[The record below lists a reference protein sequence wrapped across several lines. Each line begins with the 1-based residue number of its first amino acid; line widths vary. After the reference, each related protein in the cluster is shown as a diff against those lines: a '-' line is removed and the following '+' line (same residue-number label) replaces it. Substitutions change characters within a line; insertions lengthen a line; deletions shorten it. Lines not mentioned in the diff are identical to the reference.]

1 MTDIP
6 YNIGLNPETGLNIDS
21 HQAENLGERRKM
33 HMKKF
38 ATMLCAAV
46 MTASLSI
53 AAIAAPSIGELIPEA
68 PAVAADQEE
77 YIPEGAK
84 LVVTNVE
91 TQNYMNEKVTKAVDE
106 FNAEDST
113 VTIQDTMKELDVDVT
128 AENKTTDD
136 TVVDLAEYKALM
148 PAFADLALEEN
159 GELSYKLAKE
169 GKIEASFKL
178 ELAKELNKDDL
189 LIMQVDPETEEVYFV
204 ELKDFDPAT
213 GEITA
218 EFPCLGPIVVLT
230 KGEAAK

>member
-1 MTDIP
+1 
-6 YNIGLNPETGLNIDS
+6 
-21 HQAENLGERRKM
+21 
-33 HMKKF
+33 MKKF
-38 ATMLCAAV
+38 ATMLCTAV
-46 MTASLSI
+46 MTASLSV

-68 PAVAADQEE
+68 PAVTAGQEE

-106 FNAEDST
+106 FNADDST
-113 VTIQDTMKELDVDVT
+113 LTIQNVMETLGVDREG
-128 AENKTTDD
+128 ENKTADGN
-136 TVVDLAEYKALM
+136 VVDLKEYKALM
-148 PAFADLALEEN
+148 PAFADLVLKKEDIISY
-159 GELSYKLAKE
+159 ELKDEDA
-169 GKIEASFKL
+169 KIEASFKL

-189 LIMQVDPETEEVYFV
+189 LIMQVDPETEEVYFI

>member
-1 MTDIP
+1 
-6 YNIGLNPETGLNIDS
+6 
-21 HQAENLGERRKM
+21 
-33 HMKKF
+33 MKKF

-68 PAVAADQEE
+68 PVVAAGQEE

-91 TQNYMNEKVTKAVDE
+91 TKNYTSEKVRNAVDE

-113 VTIQDTMKELDVDVT
+113 VTIQDTMKELGVDIT
-128 AENKTTDD
+128 AENKTTDG

-159 GELSYKLAKE
+159 GKLSYKLAKE
-169 GKIEASFKL
+169 GKIEVSFKL
-178 ELAKELNKDDL
+178 ELA
-189 LIMQVDPETEEVYFV
+189 
-204 ELKDFDPAT
+204 
-213 GEITA
+213 
-218 EFPCLGPIVVLT
+218 
-230 KGEAAK
+230 